1 MSPLLQACLNGGRA
15 GSFHPA
21 VPLTPEALAR
31 DAAAVAAAG
40 AQALH
45 GHPRDA
51 DGVESLADGAM
62 AASLAA
68 IRARAPGMPVGVST
82 GAWIAPGGRARHAA
96 IAGWRTRP
104 DYVSVNLIEEDA
116 PDIIALVLERGIGV
130 EAGLWSARD
139 AERFVKLPDARRC
152 LRVLIEINE
161 QSAASGEAAALAI
174 IAVLDRAAIRLP
186 RLLHGLDA
194 TMWPMYRLAL
204 RLGLETRIGLEDGDR
219 LPSGERA
226 ASNAALIAA
235 ARALP
240 PD

>member
-21 VPLTPEALAR
+21 VPLTPE
-31 DAAAVAAAG
+31 
-40 AQALH
+40 
-45 GHPRDA
+45 
-51 DGVESLADGAM
+51 
-62 AASLAA
+62 
-68 IRARAPGMPVGVST
+68 
-82 GAWIAPGGRARHAA
+82 
-96 IAGWRTRP
+96 
-104 DYVSVNLIEEDA
+104 
-116 PDIIALVLERGIGV
+116 
-130 EAGLWSARD
+130 
-139 AERFVKLPDARRC
+139 
-152 LRVLIEINE
+152 
-161 QSAASGEAAALAI
+161 ALAI